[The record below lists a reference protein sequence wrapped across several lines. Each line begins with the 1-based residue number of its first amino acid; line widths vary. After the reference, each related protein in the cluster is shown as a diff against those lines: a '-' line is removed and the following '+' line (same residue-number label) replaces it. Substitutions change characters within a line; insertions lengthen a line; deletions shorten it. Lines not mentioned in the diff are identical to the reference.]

1 MGRIAQALKKAQ
13 QERAEKIRLGLGSVP
28 PPRSPAAAVVS
39 ETAAAQPECREA
51 DRISPARRGLRSLI
65 PSMTM
70 RVAPSSPVPF
80 PTWDV
85 DPSVVVVRDRG
96 GPVTEQYRSVRT
108 WFLRRSSSAVHP
120 CVAITSS
127 VAGEGKSVTV
137 ANLAA
142 ALAEVRHLNVLAVDA
157 DFRKGTLAA
166 LFRIPNS
173 PGLADVLAGR
183 ATLEDAIKPT
193 PVSNLSILPAGACLN
208 LNPAELINSTASG
221 RVFDEIRERYHFI
234 LVDTPPVRQL
244 SDTSVIGA
252 LCSGIVVVVR
262 MNKTPS
268 HVVRQAVQG
277 LQANNL
283 NVMGC
288 IASCAGPTGA
298 RAGYS
303 VGEAQP

>member
-13 QERAEKIRLGLGSVP
+13 QERAEKTRMGLTVEAPG
-28 PPRSPAAAVVS
+28 REAAAAAPTS
-39 ETAAAQPECREA
+39 EAAAIGAP
-51 DRISPARRGLRSLI
+51 SVRRGLRSLI

-70 RVAPSSPVPF
+70 RVGPSSLGPF
-80 PTWDV
+80 PSWDV
-85 DPSVVVVRDRG
+85 DPSVVVVRDRS
-96 GPVTEQYRSVRT
+96 GPVIEQYRSVRT
-108 WFLRRSSSAVHP
+108 WFLRRSTGAGHP
-120 CVAITSS
+120 CLAITSA

-142 ALAEVRHLNVLAVDA
+142 AIAEVRHLNVLAVDA
-157 DFRKGTLAA
+157 DFRKGTLAS
-166 LFRIPNS
+166 LLKLSNT

-183 ATLEDAIKPT
+183 AALEAAIKPT
-193 PVSNLSILPAGACLN
+193 PLSNLSILPAGTCLN
-208 LNPAELINSTASG
+208 LNPAELINSTASA

-252 LCSGIVVVVR
+252 LCSGIVLVVR
-262 MNKTPS
+262 MNSTPA

-288 IASCAGPTGA
+288 IAACASSAAA
-298 RAGYS
+298 RAGYA
-303 VGEAQP
+303 GGDAQP